1 MDQIGPDPWA
11 TFIPILSMSDPNLIH
26 CWQLGAARKGG
37 REGVLI
43 RELKSFPA
51 GTLQAARRQTSSVMV
66 RGGVVGRQLQRGSVG
81 SIGTGHSAVGS
92 AV

>member
-37 REGVLI
+37 REVVLI
-43 RELKSFPA
+43 RELKRFPA

-66 RGGVVGRQLQRGSVG
+66 RGGGQAAAAGFCGQHWHWAQRGG
-81 SIGTGHSAVGS
+81 
-92 AV
+92 